1 MTGSPEQDD
10 RFMQLLA
17 TARQKPPSERETY
30 LRIACEGDEGL
41 HRAITDELSWEERMG
56 GFMQRPV
63 GLIPDE
69 STPPRHT
76 ITRRV
81 LFTAGLQVGQYRIE
95 SKLGEGGMSTV
106 YLATDSKL
114 QRHVA
119 IKFLSDHLADAEAR
133 RRFQREAQ
141 MASSLNHPHIVT
153 VHDVGEFEGRQ
164 YLVMECVDGG
174 TLKDWAKEKKRTP
187 KEIAELLT
195 GVADGLAAA
204 HEAGMLHRDIKPT
217 NILIAK
223 NGYAKLADF
232 GLAKLALSDRIEVDP
247 SWSVLPSQK
256 GAILGTI
263 AYMSPEQ
270 ASGEALDTRSD
281 IFSFAVVL
289 YELLSGKRPFG
300 GRTDLEVLK
309 TIMQGDLPPLSDDTP
324 AAYRIMVEKAL
335 EKNPAERYQSMRE
348 IVVDLKRAQR
358 PGSAMPPYPPIRG
371 THLSPETV
379 PVPGQ
384 IRRPWLAW
392 GAAAV
397 FLVALA
403 TLSLIHFHEKPL
415 VPTPVQ
421 FQISPSGKLLQGD
434 PFAVSPDGRHLAFA
448 ATGSDSI
455 ARLWIRDLDSLE
467 VRVLSDSHPAT
478 IKYSGIVP
486 PFFWSPDSRFIGFQ
500 AGGKLAKIEISG
512 GPAQT
517 LCEVQGSVVGGSW
530 NREDVIVFADSAR
543 GLMQVSA
550 AGGVASPLTT
560 FDPSRKEVV
569 HVLPFFL
576 PDGRHFLYLRA
587 SSSPEYSGAYIGSV
601 NAKPEEQDSKRLLAT
616 TSAPVYVPSSD
627 SDSGQVLF
635 VRQGTLMAQRF
646 DAHRLELFGEAVPI
660 AEQVGSYLDY
670 GFFSASSNGV
680 LVYRSDAG
688 QIYQLTWLDQRGQVL
703 ATVAE
708 PGRYNSMALSPDGKR
723 VAVSRTNPE
732 NTPNWDVWLLDVAR
746 NTSTRL
752 TYEQVRASSPVW
764 SADGSSVIFDSIRAG
779 EVNLYLK
786 LASGAGDERLL
797 LKASDGYK
805 YATSSSRDGR
815 FLLYTVENPKTK
827 SDLWVLPLQGDH
839 MPIPFLRTEF
849 NESSGQFS
857 PDGHWIAYTS
867 DESGDDEIYVRE
879 FSFDSAQGSRDTAS
893 KWLISKGG
901 GTDPTWSADSK
912 ELFYVASDGKLMSVD
927 ISAKPVFEAGTPRPL
942 FQLPPGF
949 IGVNVT
955 ADGRRFL
962 IGVPVLQSASVPFTV
977 VLNWQTT
984 LKK

>member
-1 MTGSPEQDD
+1 MTSSPEQDD

-17 TARQKPPSERETY
+17 IARQKPSSERETY

-41 HRAITDELSWEERMG
+41 LSAIADELSSEERMG
-56 GFMQRPV
+56 SFMQHPV

-69 STPPRHT
+69 STPRHT
-76 ITRRV
+76 VANHV
-81 LFTAGLQVGQYRIE
+81 LFTAGLQVDQYRIE

-106 YLATDSKL
+106 YLATDTRL
-114 QRHVA
+114 RRQVA
-119 IKFLSDHLADAEAR
+119 IKFLSDNLADAEAR

-141 MASSLNHPHIVT
+141 IASSLNHPHIVT
-153 VHDVGEFEGRQ
+153 VHDVGEFAGRQ
-164 YLVMECVDGG
+164 YLVMECVNGG

-187 KEIAELLT
+187 KEIAALLT
-195 GVADGLAAA
+195 GVGDGLAAA
-204 HEAGMLHRDIKPT
+204 HEAGMLHRDVKPT
-217 NILIAK
+217 NILIAR

-232 GLAKLALSDRIEVDP
+232 GLAKLAPAERIEVDP
-247 SWSVLPSQK
+247 SSSQLPSQK

-270 ASGEALDTRSD
+270 ASGEALDSRSD

-289 YELLSGKRPFG
+289 YELMSGKRPFG
-300 GRTDLEVLK
+300 GSTDLEVLK
-309 TIMQGDLPPLSDDTP
+309 TIIHGDPPPLNEDTP

-348 IVVDLKRAQR
+348 MVVDLKRAQR
-358 PGSAMPPYPPIRG
+358 SGSAVLPPPLK
-371 THLSPETV
+371 TASV
-379 PVPGQ
+379 PV
-384 IRRPWLAW
+384 RTHRPWLEW
-392 GAAAV
+392 GAVAV

-403 TLSLIHFHEKPL
+403 ALSLIHFRKRPSM
-415 VPTPVQ
+415 PAPVQ
-421 FQISPSGKLLQGD
+421 FQISPPGKLLQVG
-434 PFAVSPDGRHLAFA
+434 PFAVSPDGHHLAFA
-448 ATGSDSI
+448 ATGSDGI

-467 VRVLSDSHPAT
+467 VRILSDSHPAT
-478 IKYSGIVP
+478 VKYSGIVP
-486 PFFWSPDSRFIGFQ
+486 PFFWSHDSRFIGFQ
-500 AGGKLAKIEISG
+500 AGGKLAKIKISG
-512 GPAQT
+512 GPAQV
-517 LCEVQGSVVGGSW
+517 LCDVQEFVVGGSW
-530 NREDVIVFADSAR
+530 NREDMIVFADSAR
-543 GLMQVSA
+543 GLMEVSA

-560 FDPSRKEVV
+560 FDASRKEVV

-576 PDGRHFLYLRA
+576 PDGRHFLYLRT
-587 SSSPEYSGAYIGSV
+587 SSSPENSGAYVGSA
-601 NAKPEEQDSKRLLAT
+601 NTKPKEQDSKRLLAT

-635 VRQGTLMAQRF
+635 LRQGTLMAQPF
-646 DAHRLELFGEAVPI
+646 DAHRLELSGEAVPI

-670 GFFSASSNGV
+670 GFFSASNNGV

-688 QIYQLTWLDQRGQVL
+688 QIYQPTWLDRQGKVL

-708 PGRYNSMALSPDGKR
+708 PGRYNSLALSPDGRR
-723 VAVSRTNPE
+723 VAVSRTNPK
-732 NTPNWDVWLLDVAR
+732 NTPNWDVWLLDVGR

-752 TYEQVRASSPVW
+752 TYEQVRAASPVW

-779 EVNLYLK
+779 DVNLYRK
-786 LASGAGDERLL
+786 LASGAGEERLL
-797 LKASDGYK
+797 LKSNDGYK
-805 YATSSSRDGR
+805 YATSSSRDGH

-827 SDLWVLPLQGDH
+827 DDLWVLPLNGDH
-839 MPIPFLRTEF
+839 KPIPFLRTEF

-867 DESGDDEIYVRE
+867 DESGDDEIYVRR
-879 FSFDSAQGSRDTAS
+879 FSSSSAQGSWDSAG

-901 GTDPTWSADSK
+901 GTGPRWRGDGK

-927 ISAKPVFEAGTPRPL
+927 ISAKPVLEARTPRPL

-949 IGVNVT
+949 IGGDVT
-955 ADGRRFL
+955 PDGRRFL
-962 IGVPVLQSASVPFTV
+962 IGVPVAQSASVPFTV

>member
-1 MTGSPEQDD
+1 MTSSPEQDD

-17 TARQKPPSERETY
+17 IARQKPSSERETY
-30 LRIACEGDEGL
+30 LRIACEGDEDL
-41 HRAITDELSWEERMG
+41 QSEIADELSWEERMG
-56 GFMQRPV
+56 SFMQHPV

-69 STPPRHT
+69 SAQTGHT
-76 ITRRV
+76 ARRPV
-81 LFTAGLQVGQYRIE
+81 LFVAGLQVGQYRIE
-95 SKLGEGGMSTV
+95 SKLGEGGMSRV
-106 YLATDSKL
+106 YLATDTRL
-114 QRHVA
+114 QRQVA
-119 IKFLSDHLADAEAR
+119 IKFLSDDLADAEAR

-174 TLKDWAKEKKRTP
+174 TLKDWAKVKKRTP

-204 HEAGMLHRDIKPT
+204 HEAGMLHRDVKPT
-217 NILIAK
+217 NILIAR
-223 NGYAKLADF
+223 NAYAKLADF
-232 GLAKLALSDRIEVDP
+232 GLAKLAPAERIEVDP
-247 SWSVLPSQK
+247 GWSLLPSQK

-263 AYMSPEQ
+263 ASTAPGQ
-270 ASGEALDTRSD
+270 ASGEGRASRSD

-289 YELLSGKRPFG
+289 YELLLGKRPFG
-300 GRTDLEVLK
+300 GRTNLEVLK
-309 TIMQGDLPPLSDDTP
+309 TIIHGDLPPLNEDTP
-324 AAYRIMVEKAL
+324 AAYRIMIEKAL

-348 IVVDLKRAQR
+348 MVIDLKRAQR
-358 PGSAMPPYPPIRG
+358 SGSALLPLPLE
-371 THLSPETV
+371 TATV
-379 PVPGQ
+379 PV
-384 IRRPWLAW
+384 RTHRPWLAW
-392 GAAAV
+392 GVVAV

-587 SSSPEYSGAYIGSV
+587 SSSPENSGAYIGSV

-635 VRQGTLMAQRF
+635 VRQGTLMAQPF
-646 DAHRLELFGEAVPI
+646 DAHRLELSGEAVPI

-670 GFFSASSNGV
+670 GFFSASNNGV

-688 QIYQLTWLDQRGQVL
+688 QVYQLTWLDRQGKVL

-708 PGRYNSMALSPDGKR
+708 PGRYNSMALSPDGRR

-732 NTPNWDVWLLDVAR
+732 NTPNWDVWLLDVGR

-764 SADGSSVIFDSIRAG
+764 SADGSSVIFDSIRG
-779 EVNLYLK
+779 GDVNLYLK
-786 LASGAGDERLL
+786 MASGAGDERLL
-797 LKASDGYK
+797 LKASEGYK

-827 SDLWVLPLQGDH
+827 SDLWVLPLQGDGN
-839 MPIPFLRTEF
+839 PIPFLRTGF

-867 DESGDDEIYVRE
+867 DESGNDEIYVRE
-879 FSFDSAQGSRDTAS
+879 FSPGSAQGSSAAVG

-901 GTDPTWSADSK
+901 GTDPRWSGNSK
-912 ELFYVASDGKLMSVD
+912 QLFYVASDGKLMSVD
-927 ISAKPVFEAGTPRPL
+927 ISA
-942 FQLPPGF
+942 
-949 IGVNVT
+949 
-955 ADGRRFL
+955 
-962 IGVPVLQSASVPFTV
+962 
-977 VLNWQTT
+977 
-984 LKK
+984 

>member
-1 MTGSPEQDD
+1 MTSSPEQDD

-17 TARQKPPSERETY
+17 VARQKPSSERETY
-30 LRIACEGDEGL
+30 LRIACQGDESL
-41 HRAITDELSWEERMG
+41 HSAIADELSSEERMG
-56 GFMQRPV
+56 SFMQHPV

-69 STPPRHT
+69 SAQPGHT
-76 ITRRV
+76 ATGHV

-95 SKLGEGGMSTV
+95 AKLGEGGMSTV
-106 YLATDSKL
+106 YLALDTKL

-195 GVADGLAAA
+195 AVADGLAAA

-217 NILIAK
+217 NILIAR

-232 GLAKLALSDRIEVDP
+232 GLAKLAPSDRVEGDP

-270 ASGEALDTRSD
+270 ASGEALDSRSD

-289 YELLSGKRPFG
+289 YELLAGKRPFG

-309 TIMQGDLPPLSDDTP
+309 TIMHGDLPPLSADTP
-324 AAYRIMVEKAL
+324 APYRIMVEKAL

-358 PGSAMPPYPPIRG
+358 SGSAVSPFPHIG
-371 THLSPETV
+371 GKHLSLETD
-379 PVPGQ
+379 PIPAQ
-384 IRRPWLAW
+384 SHRPWLAW

-403 TLSLIHFHEKPL
+403 ALSLIHFRERRL
-415 VPTPVQ
+415 VPAPVQ
-421 FQISPSGKLLQGD
+421 FQVYPSGRMLQGD

-448 ATGSDSI
+448 ATGSDGI
-455 ARLWIRDLDSLE
+455 TRLWIRDLDSLE

-478 IKYSGIVP
+478 VKYSGIVP
-486 PFFWSPDSRFIGFQ
+486 PFFWSSDSRFIGFQ

-512 GPAQT
+512 SPAQT
-517 LCEVQGSVVGGSW
+517 LCDVQGTVVGGSW

-543 GLMQVSA
+543 GIMQVSA
-550 AGGVASPLTT
+550 AGGVASPLTA

-601 NAKPEEQDSKRLLAT
+601 NTKPEEQDSKRLLAT
-616 TSAPVYVPSSD
+616 TSAPVYVPASD

-635 VRQGTLMAQRF
+635 VRQGTLMAQPF
-646 DAHRLELFGEAVPI
+646 DAHRLEPFGAAVPI

-688 QIYQLTWLDQRGQVL
+688 QIYQLTWLDQQGKVL

-708 PGRYNSMALSPDGKR
+708 PDRYNSLALSPDGRR

-732 NTPNWDVWLLDVAR
+732 NTPNWDVWLLDVGR

-764 SADGSSVIFDSIRAG
+764 SADGSSVIFDSVRAG

-797 LKASDGYK
+797 LKSSDGYK
-805 YATSSSRDGR
+805 YATSSSPDGR

-827 SDLWVLPLQGDH
+827 SDLWVLPLNGDRT
-839 MPIPFLRTEF
+839 PIPFLRTEF

-867 DESGDDEIYVRE
+867 DESGGDEIYVRE
-879 FSFDSAQGSRDTAS
+879 FSSGSAQGSWDAAG

-901 GTDPTWSADSK
+901 GTDPRWRGDGK
-912 ELFYVASDGKLMSVD
+912 ELFYVASDGKVMSAD
-927 ISAKPVFEAGTPRPL
+927 ISAKPVFEAGAPRPL
-942 FQLPPGF
+942 FQLPLGF
-949 IGVNVT
+949 IGGEVT

-962 IGVPVLQSASVPFTV
+962 IGVPVTRSASVPFTV

>member
-1 MTGSPEQDD
+1 MTSSPGQDD
-10 RFMQLLA
+10 RFMQLLSV
-17 TARQKPPSERETY
+17 ARQKPPSERETY
-30 LRIACEGDEGL
+30 LRIACEGDEDL
-41 HRAITDELSWEERMG
+41 QHEIADELLWEERMG
-56 GFMQRPV
+56 RFMQHPV
-63 GLIPDE
+63 GLIPDG
-69 STPPRHT
+69 SAQPRHRV
-76 ITRRV
+76 TRPV
-81 LFTAGLQVGQYRIE
+81 LFAAGLEVGQYRIE

-106 YLATDSKL
+106 YLALDMKL
-114 QRHVA
+114 QRQVA

-204 HEAGMLHRDIKPT
+204 HEASILHRDVKPT
-217 NILIAK
+217 NILITR

-232 GLAKLALSDRIEVDP
+232 GLAKMALSDRIEVDP
-247 SWSVLPSQK
+247 ALSVLQSQK

-270 ASGEALDTRSD
+270 ASGEALDSRSD

-289 YELLSGKRPFG
+289 YELLSGNRPFG

-309 TIMQGDLPPLSDDTP
+309 TIIHGDLPPLSANTP
-324 AAYRIMVEKAL
+324 AKYRNIVEKAL

-348 IVVDLKRAQR
+348 IVVDLKRAR
-358 PGSAMPPYPPIRG
+358 RSAVPPIPHIG
-371 THLSPETV
+371 DMHLETA
-379 PVPGQ
+379 PIPGQ
-384 IRRPWLAW
+384 MRRSWLAW
-392 GAAAV
+392 GVAAV
-397 FLVALA
+397 FLLALA
-403 TLSLIHFHEKPL
+403 ALSLIHFRERPL
-415 VPTPVQ
+415 VPELVQ
-421 FQISPSGKLLQGD
+421 FQISRSGKLLQSD

-448 ATGSDSI
+448 ATGSDGI
-455 ARLWIRDLDSLE
+455 PRLWIRDLDSLE
-467 VRVLSDSHPAT
+467 ARVLLDSHPAT
-478 IKYSGIVP
+478 VKYSGIVP

-500 AGGKLAKIEISG
+500 SGGKLAKIEISG

-517 LCEVQGSVVGGSW
+517 VCDVQGTVVGGSW
-530 NREDVIVFADSAR
+530 NRDGVIVFADSSR
-543 GLMQVSA
+543 GIMQVSA
-550 AGGVASPLTT
+550 AGGAASPLTT

-569 HVLPFFL
+569 HVLPSFL

-587 SSSPEYSGAYIGSV
+587 SSSPENSGAYVGSI
-601 NAKPEEQDSKRLLAT
+601 NTKPQEQDSKRLLAT
-616 TSAPVYVPSSD
+616 ASAPVYEPSSD

-635 VRQGTLMAQRF
+635 VRHRTLMAQPF
-646 DAHRLELFGEAVPI
+646 DANRLAAFGEAVPI

-670 GFFSASSNGV
+670 GFFSASNNGV
-680 LVYRSDAG
+680 LVYSDAG
-688 QIYQLTWLDQRGQVL
+688 QIYQLTWLDQQGKVL

-708 PGRYNSMALSPDGKR
+708 PARYNSLALSPDGRR

-732 NTPNWDVWLLDVAR
+732 NSQNRDVWLLDIGR

-752 TYEQVRASSPVW
+752 TSKQVRASFPVW
-764 SADGSSVIFDSIRAG
+764 SADGSSVIFGSILAG

-815 FLLYTVENPKTK
+815 SLLYTVENPKTK
-827 SDLWVLPLQGDH
+827 SDLWVLPLQGEPK
-839 MPIPFLRTEF
+839 PIPFLRTEF
-849 NESSGQFS
+849 NENSGQFS

-867 DESGDDEIYVRE
+867 DESGSDEIYVRE
-879 FSFDSAQGSRDTAS
+879 FSLGSAQGSANAAG
-893 KWLISKGG
+893 KWLISKAG
-901 GTDPTWSADSK
+901 GTNPRWRGDGK
-912 ELFYVASDGKLMSVD
+912 ELFYVASDEKLMSVD
-927 ISAKPVFEAGTPRPL
+927 ISAKPAFEAGAPRPL

-949 IGVNVT
+949 IGGDVT

-962 IGVPVLQSASVPFTV
+962 IGVPVTQSASVPFTV
-977 VLNWQTT
+977 VLNWRTI